1 MAETFANKLKQ
12 TNLASKSNIT
22 DFVRNTDF
30 DNKLK
35 NISKTVTSNKKIYRG
50 WKKKKKKIKWSSR
63 ISKTNISNKVFY
75 RLGFIKKILLYKN

>member
-35 NISKTVTSNKKIYRG
+35 NISKRVTSNKKNIQRL
-50 WKKKKKKIKWSSR
+50 KK
-63 ISKTNISNKVFY
+63 NKND
-75 RLGFIKKILLYKN
+75 LAE

>member
-50 WKKKKKKIKWSSR
+50 WKKKKKL
-63 ISKTNISNKVFY
+63 ND
-75 RLGFIKKILLYKN
+75 LAE

>member
-12 TNLASKSNIT
+12 TNLASESNIT

-50 WKKKKKKIKWSSR
+50 WKKKKKKL
-63 ISKTNISNKVFY
+63 ND
-75 RLGFIKKILLYKN
+75 LAE

>member
-35 NISKTVTSNKKIYRG
+35 NISKTVIEAE
-50 WKKKKKKIKWSSR
+50 KKKKKIKWSSR

>member
-50 WKKKKKKIKWSSR
+50 WKKKKIKWSSR